1 MTLALLLAC
10 TNIGQGTIIGNPG
23 EMRVSIA
30 PGLDTTTSRATMAV
44 DSVTWTD
51 CGGFSELVR
60 VDGTVD
66 LLDPVIVHVPAGEWC
81 SVQLTAAT
89 NLDVQG
95 AGDAGGTYALDL
107 ELPDVALGTPTGLL
121 VQGNAYVFE
130 LGTPGWLDADVLG
143 VSDGT
148 DVVVAPG
155 DTLHD
160 DLLTVAQLDSALFD
174 DADAD
179 GQVGDAERTSGAVA
193 SHEDEEDDEEDDDT
207 GEDD

>member
-10 TNIGQGTIIGNPG
+10 TNVGQGTIIGNPG

-30 PGLDTTTSRATMAV
+30 PGMDTTTNRASMAV

-89 NLDVQG
+89 NVDVQG
-95 AGDAGGTYALDL
+95 TGDAGGTYALDL
-107 ELPDVALGTPTGLL
+107 ELPDVALSTPTGLL

-130 LGTPGWLDADVLG
+130 LGAPGWLDADVLG
-143 VSDGT
+143 VTDGA

-155 DTLHD
+155 DALHD
-160 DLLTVAQLDSALFD
+160 DLLAVAQRNSALFD

-179 GQVGDAERTSGAVA
+179 GQVGDTERASGAVA
-193 SHEDEEDDEEDDDT
+193 SHDDGEDDEDDDT